1 MQPERIFHPDR
12 PVYAGSSP
20 AAADPRRPASG
31 AGGGGGA
38 AALEHEPVEAGP
50 PPLSNPHDGPFSPE
64 TTRFYRRVAA
74 LILLLEG
81 LVDWRSTL
89 RAGDGDSYRDGA
101 LLLFEH
107 ESHCLLLRHGR
118 RCSCVQSGLDETER
132 LLAVMRRQRPFERW
146 HVRAWFVDAEWRG
159 RWVERPRKG
168 RRPAAL
174 VYRRE
179 VLRDPRADRGRAL
192 DGVAWLASAWNL
204 RDLRDELVEPWLV
217 APGLDRQVFD
227 KLDSRHSG
235 LVRSVAGSRL

>member
-1 MQPERIFHPDR
+1 MQRERIFHPDR
-12 PVYAGSSP
+12 PVYAGSSS
-20 AAADPRRPASG
+20 AANEHSCPLG

-38 AALEHEPVEAGP
+38 AAIERESVEAGP
-50 PPLSNPHDGPFSPE
+50 PPLRELRDGAFSPDA
-64 TTRFYRRVAA
+64 TRFYRRVAA

-81 LVDWRSTL
+81 LVDWRSTP

-107 ESHCLLLRHGR
+107 EHHCLLLRRGR

-132 LLAVMRRQRPFERW
+132 LLAVMRAHRPFERW

-179 VLRDPRADRGRAL
+179 VLRDPRADKGRAM
-192 DGVAWLASAWNL
+192 DGVAWLASAWGL
-204 RDLRDELVEPWLV
+204 RDLRGELVEPWLV
-217 APGLDRQVFD
+217 APGLDRVAFD

-235 LVRSVAGSRL
+235 LVRSVAGFRL